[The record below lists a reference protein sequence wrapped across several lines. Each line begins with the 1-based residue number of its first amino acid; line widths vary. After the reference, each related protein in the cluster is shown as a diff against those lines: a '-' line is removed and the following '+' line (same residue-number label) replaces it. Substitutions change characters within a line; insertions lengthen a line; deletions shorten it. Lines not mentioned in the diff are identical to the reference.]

1 MQNLIPFLYI
11 PTLKYTGYCQ
21 VGAMEEQEI
30 SALKYVVFGGI
41 SSPCDYYSMSVKKV
55 MVDCTRV
62 ILILKDYRHRPPKKG
77 TAKCI
82 LVRGFTKPA
91 WHFSDVSDNFCAV
104 YSV

>member
-62 ILILKDYRHRPPKKG
+62 TLIMKD
-77 TAKCI
+77 
-82 LVRGFTKPA
+82 
-91 WHFSDVSDNFCAV
+91 
-104 YSV
+104 